1 MLNPILEYDGVD
13 LFIAKK
19 AALKMLKHCRD
30 FKDMQLEVMG
40 FMVGHRYNWEGREH
54 TVVEDVVTSDL
65 NTTAISVK
73 FASFEPL
80 FGELDRFE
88 KEGKDYILVGWYHS
102 HPGHTCFMSPTDKDT
117 QIRMFNKKFQSAVVI
132 DPISIEMKAFQLMGS
147 EIYEKPYAILVGPDT
162 LEERKLPRIVIPEEV
177 EARPEVEMEVG
188 VEVPYQ
194 EYEPAPEVVAAEMG
208 MEAETAMEVEVPYQ
222 EYEPAPEVAAAEMG
236 MEAEMEM
243 EAEVPYQEYEPAPE
257 AAAPEMWPRTVKKIR
272 RVVRRRTVRKRVK
285 RSIDEADVIW

>member
-19 AALKMLKHCRD
+19 AALKMLKHCSD

-40 FMVGHRYNWEGREH
+40 FMVGHRYEWDGKEH

-132 DPISIEMKAFQLMGS
+132 DPISIEMKAFQLLGS
-147 EIYEKPYAILVGPDT
+147 EIYEKPYAILEGPDT
-162 LEERKLPRIVIPEEV
+162 LEERKLPRIVIPEEEEV
-177 EARPEVEMEVG
+177 VMEAEM
-188 VEVPYQ
+188 PY
-194 EYEPAPEVVAAEMG
+194 EEFAPAPEIVAAEMG
-208 MEAETAMEVEVPYQ
+208 MGAETAVEAEMGMEMEVEAEVPYE
-222 EYEPAPEVAAAEMG
+222 EYEPAPEVAAA
-236 MEAEMEM
+236 
-243 EAEVPYQEYEPAPE
+243 
-257 AAAPEMWPRTVKKIR
+257 EMWPRTVKKIR
-272 RVVRRRTVRKRVK
+272 RVVRRRIVRKRVK
-285 RSIDEADVIW
+285 RSINEADVIW